1 MHGIVLYA
9 IMTSFFFFF
18 DIDFFNAF
26 LEENVFR
33 PVYLSVFT
41 AAASKK
47 AIFGAAL
54 PMR

>member
-9 IMTSFFFFF
+9 IMTSFFFF
-18 DIDFFNAF
+18 DINFFNAF
-26 LEENVFR
+26 LEENVFT